1 MKALFFSV
9 SVLTL
14 AATASV
20 AQVLPQPSAPTPAI
34 AEPRD
39 VAYPGVLK
47 LSVDATDLE
56 RKIFD
61 IRETIPVAQAG
72 RFTIYYP
79 QWVPGGHSPRNDLDK
94 LAGLVIT
101 ANGQR
106 LAWTRDPVQVFAF
119 HVEVPAGV
127 SELQL
132 SYQFLSPVEAKVGRQ
147 VMTPDMLNLQWLQM
161 GMYPA
166 GYFTRQIPI
175 EASVKLPEGF
185 KFATALE
192 VAKTEGQTTT
202 FKVTPFETLVDSP
215 MFAGRY
221 FKSVDLDP
229 TGPARVRL
237 NMVADRPEQL
247 EFKPEQLQIHKDL
260 VQQAYKLYG
269 SHHYDHYDFLVALSD
284 QLGGI
289 GLEHHRSSENRVAP
303 KYFQDWDKAYVGR
316 DLLAHEYTHSWN
328 GKFRRAAD
336 LWTPTLNTPMRD
348 SLMWVYEGQ
357 TQYWGYVLSSRSGL
371 LNKQQTLDAIAMT
384 AALYDTRRG
393 RDWRSVA
400 DTTNDP
406 IIAGRKPLSWLSY
419 QRSED
424 YYSEGQLV
432 WLDADTLIREKTGG
446 KKSLDDFAKGFFGVD
461 SGSYVPHT
469 YTFEDVAKALNDV
482 VPYDWTSF
490 LKTRIEG
497 VSEHA
502 PLDGL
507 TRGGYKLVY
516 TETPTDYFK
525 TSETRA
531 KNTNL
536 AYSLGLT
543 VGSDAILTD
552 VQWAGPAFK
561 AGLTQGL
568 TIVAVNG
575 EAFDADKLKSAVTA
589 AGKPEGPLVEL
600 LIKDGSRYRM
610 VKIDWRGGLRYP
622 RLERVAGTPARLD
635 DILAA
640 RK

>member
-1 MKALFFSV
+1 VKALFFSV
-9 SVLTL
+9 SLLSL
-14 AATASV
+14 AATASL
-20 AQVLPQPSAPTPAI
+20 AQQLPQPSAPTPAI

-39 VAYPGVLK
+39 VAYPGTLK
-47 LSVDATDLE
+47 LSVDATDLD
-56 RKIFD
+56 RKIFEV
-61 IRETIPVAQAG
+61 RETIPVAQAG
-72 RFTIYYP
+72 KFTIYYP
-79 QWVPGGHSPRNDLDK
+79 QWVPGGHSPRNDIDK
-94 LAGLVIT
+94 LGGLVIT

-119 HVEVPAGV
+119 HVEVPTGV
-127 SELQL
+127 TELQL

-166 GYFTRQIPI
+166 GYFTRQIPV
-175 EASVKLPEGF
+175 EASVKLPEGWRQ
-185 KFATALE
+185 ASALD
-192 VAKTEGQTTT
+192 VAKTEGQVIT
-202 FKVTPFETLVDSP
+202 FKPTTFETLVDSP

-237 NMVADRPEQL
+237 NMVADKPELL
-247 EFKPEQLQIHKDL
+247 EFKPEHIQIHKDL

-284 QLGGI
+284 TLGGI
-289 GLEHHRSSENRVAP
+289 GLEHHRSSENRVSP
-303 KYFQDWDKAYVGR
+303 KYFTEWDKTYAGR

-328 GKFRRAAD
+328 GKFRRGAD

-371 LNKQQTLDAIAMT
+371 LTKQQTLDAIAMT
-384 AALYDTRRG
+384 AALYNNRRG
-393 RDWRSVA
+393 RDWRNVA

-406 IIAGRKPLSWLSY
+406 IIAGRKALSWLSY

-424 YYSEGQLV
+424 YYSEGQLI
-432 WLDADTLIREKTGG
+432 WLDADTLIREKTNG
-446 KKSLDDFAKGFFGVD
+446 KKSLDDFAKAFFGVD
-461 SGSYVPHT
+461 NGSYVPRT
-469 YTFEDVAKALNDV
+469 YTFEDVAATLNGV
-482 VPYDWTSF
+482 VAYDWTSF
-490 LKTRIEG
+490 LKTRVEG
-497 VSEHA
+497 LSEQA
-502 PLDGL
+502 PLDGV

-516 TETPTDYFK
+516 TDTPTEYFRAA
-525 TSETRA
+525 ETRG
-531 KNTNL
+531 KTTNF
-536 AYSLGLT
+536 AYSLGLA
-543 VGSDAILTD
+543 VGEAAAISD
-552 VQWAGPAFK
+552 VQWGGPAFK

-575 EAFDADKLKSAVTA
+575 EAYDADKLKSAVTA
-589 AGKPEGPLVEL
+589 ASKPEGQLVEL
-600 LIKDGSRYRM
+600 LVKDGSRYRS

>member
-1 MKALFFSV
+1 MRTLFFSV
-9 SVLTL
+9 SVLSL
-14 AATASV
+14 AATAAL
-20 AQVLPQPSAPTPAI
+20 AQQLPQPSAPTPAI
-34 AEPRD
+34 
-39 VAYPGVLK
+39 VAAQDIPYPGTLK

-56 RKIFD
+56 RKIFE
-61 IRETIPVAQAG
+61 IRHTIPVAKPG
-72 RFTIYYP
+72 KFTILYP

-119 HVEVPAGV
+119 HVEVPQGV

-132 SYQFLSPVEAKVGRQ
+132 SYQFLSPVEARVGRQ

-161 GMYPA
+161 GFYPA
-166 GYFTRQIPI
+166 GYYTRQIPV
-175 EASVKLPEGF
+175 EASVKLPAGWQ
-185 KFATALE
+185 FASALE
-192 VAKTEGQTTT
+192 IAKTDGQVTT

-237 NMVADRPEQL
+237 NMVADKPELL
-247 EFKPEQLQIHKDL
+247 EFKPEHIQAHKDL
-260 VQQAYKLYG
+260 VQQAYKVFG
-269 SHHYDHYDFLVALSD
+269 SQHFDHYDFLVALSD
-284 QLGGI
+284 TLGGI

-303 KYFQDWDKAYVGR
+303 KYFTEWDKTYVGR
-316 DLLAHEYTHSWN
+316 DLLPHEFTHSWN
-328 GKFRRAAD
+328 GKFRRGAD
-336 LWTPTLNTPMRD
+336 LWTPTLNEPMRD

-357 TQYWGYVLSSRSGL
+357 TQYWGNVLSARSNL
-371 LNKQQTLDAIAMT
+371 HTRQQSLDALAMT

-393 RDWRSVA
+393 RDWRNVL

-406 IIAGRKPLSWLSY
+406 IIASRKPLSWVSY

-432 WLDADTLIREKTGG
+432 WLDADTLIREKTNG
-446 KKSLDDFAKGFFGVD
+446 KKSLDDFAKAFFGVD
-461 SGSYVPHT
+461 NGSYVPRT
-469 YTFEDVAKALNDV
+469 YDFDEVAATLNGV
-482 VPYDWTSF
+482 VAHDWSGF

-497 VSEHA
+497 VSEKA

-507 TRGGYKLVY
+507 TRGGYRLIY
-516 TETPTDYFK
+516 TDVATEYFK
-525 TSETRA
+525 SAETRG
-531 KNTNL
+531 KTTNL

-543 VGSDAILTD
+543 VGAAGVLSD
-552 VQWAGPAFK
+552 VQWGGPAFK
-561 AGLTQGL
+561 AGLTQGVTL
-568 TIVAVNG
+568 VAVNG
-575 EAFDADKLKSAVTA
+575 EVFDADKLKAAITA
-589 AGKPEGPLVEL
+589 AAKPENPLVEL
-600 LIKDGSRYRM
+600 LIKDGERYRM

-622 RLERVAGTPARLD
+622 RLERIAGTPARLD
-635 DILAA
+635 DILAT
-640 RK
+640 RR